1 MVRDENTIRFE
12 EPVAVE
18 IHDINVGG
26 IFLTSAYEFHKDDS
40 ACVDIELVDGYH
52 LNTMATILRVQIDS
66 DGGIIGYGCAFEALT
81 AAQEDAIGRYINYVQ
96 LLMRAKQ
103 GEQD

>member
-1 MVRDENTIRFE
+1 MQVKKCSIFSLRIRS
-12 EPVAVE
+12 
-18 IHDINVGG
+18 
-26 IFLTSAYEFHKDDS
+26 LS
-40 ACVDIELVDGYH
+40 H
-52 LNTMATILRVQIDS
+52 LNTMATILRVQTDS
-66 DGGIIGYGCAFEALT
+66 DGVIIGYGCAFEALT

>member
-1 MVRDENTIRFE
+1 
-12 EPVAVE
+12 
-18 IHDINVGG
+18 
-26 IFLTSAYEFHKDDS
+26 
-40 ACVDIELVDGYH
+40 
-52 LNTMATILRVQIDS
+52 MATILRVQTDS
-66 DGGIIGYGCAFEALT
+66 DGVIIGYGCAFEALT

>member
-1 MVRDENTIRFE
+1 MYKRQ
-12 EPVAVE
+12 
-18 IHDINVGG
+18 
-26 IFLTSAYEFHKDDS
+26 
-40 ACVDIELVDGYH
+40 
-52 LNTMATILRVQIDS
+52 TILRVQIDS

>member
-1 MVRDENTIRFE
+1 M
-12 EPVAVE
+12 
-18 IHDINVGG
+18 
-26 IFLTSAYEFHKDDS
+26 
-40 ACVDIELVDGYH
+40 DGYH
-52 LNTMATILRVQIDS
+52 LNTMATILRVQTDS
-66 DGGIIGYGCAFEALT
+66 DGVIIGYGCAFEALT

>member
-1 MVRDENTIRFE
+1 MSKFIIRRAKAEDGAALCAIYAPYITDTTITFE
-12 EPVAVE
+12 
-18 IHDINVGG
+18 
-26 IFLTSAYEFHKDDS
+26 YEVPTDAAFSDRIRET
-40 ACVDIELVDGYH
+40 AAQFPYLVCEK
-52 LNTMATILRVQIDS
+52 